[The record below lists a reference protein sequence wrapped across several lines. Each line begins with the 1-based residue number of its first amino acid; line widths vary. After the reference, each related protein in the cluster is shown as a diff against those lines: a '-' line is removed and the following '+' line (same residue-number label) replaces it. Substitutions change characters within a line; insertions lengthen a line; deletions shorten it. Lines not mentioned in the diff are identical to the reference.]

1 MFDYLKL
8 TRDPKRVSKSLVLS
22 NGSYKATERIRILIP
37 KRYMDVNLMSIS
49 TTVKTLGV
57 FITITDDNKYAL
69 ATIPL
74 TLELAPNKLETVDV
88 VGKEFFLLYFEK
100 DSTVIVTE
108 KLIKHTDFVFALLDE
123 FIIKGHL
130 AFYKKYEDVPNLFSL
145 VSKYTGSNVA
155 EDISS
160 ITLLMS
166 IVARHPDNTFFRED
180 TSKPLKM
187 VGLNDPI
194 NRYHDTFSKLSSN
207 YLKKGVMTA
216 ITRPEK
222 EGTIHTEVYTH

>member
-123 FIIKGHL
+123 CIIKGHL
-130 AFYKKYEDVPNLFSL
+130 AFYKKYEDVEGFEIYGNDRYIYQYISE
-145 VSKYTGSNVA
+145 KYPGDEVKF
-155 EDISS
+155 DISQIDLCGCFLGRNLYCGKINLSQYRS
-160 ITLLMS
+160 IFSRFHT
-166 IVARHPDNTFFRED
+166 IFHCVFFPCVFNHKDRRAP
-180 TSKPLKM
+180 SKTCP
-187 VGLNDPI
+187 
-194 NRYHDTFSKLSSN
+194 
-207 YLKKGVMTA
+207 
-216 ITRPEK
+216 
-222 EGTIHTEVYTH
+222 